1 MTGKL
6 LGLIIGT
13 AYLIFFW
20 VGGPFSLYVLFFE
33 STTMIR
39 DWFFIM
45 AAGATTVTILA
56 LLHRKYAQPETAAGT
71 PGFSL
76 LPMGVVSTVLNL
88 LIAITATFWH

>member
-1 MTGKL
+1 MIGKI

-33 STTMIR
+33 SATMIR

-45 AAGATTVTILA
+45 AAGATLVTILA
-56 LLHRKYAQPETAAGT
+56 LLHRRYAQPETAAGA

-76 LPMGVVSTVLNL
+76 LPMGIVSTALNL
-88 LIAITATFWH
+88 LIAITAAFWY